1 MALNVSGDP
10 GDARYAAVWVERP
23 GPAWWAV
30 HGLDAAACQ
39 ARFDELTGQGYAPTI
54 LTATGPASG
63 EIFAAAFEQGVDQPW
78 FARHGLRWD
87 PDTLTHENS
96 RAYDQGYLPRCLA
109 VRRPLEPALRRHLG
123 QEHRRRAVLCCGGP
137 RQGHTSGSTTRWS
150 SGRDATAPARAVP
163 AAVPGALRHGHPQA
177 ARRQRPPHRSGRSS
191 DSATSSD
198 PSSSS
203 SVAPAPGRSSSR
215 PRSSPTPTPACC
227 SGRCWVRTKVAEP
240 TVLQYAPACTCTCP
254 LTCANAD
261 GRCRQ
266 QRRCPLYVRARG
278 LPSADPRGQPRTLS
292 AQPA

>member
-109 VRRPLEPALRRHLG
+109 CTETPRTGASPASGSRTSTPCC
-123 QEHRRRAVLCCGGP
+123 AVLWWTP
-137 RQGHTSGSTTRWS
+137 
-150 SGRDATAPARAVP
+150 
-163 AAVPGALRHGHPQA
+163 PGAYQRFYDALV
-177 ARRQRPPHRSGRSS
+177 QRPRCDGSRSCRPGCR
-191 DSATSSD
+191 ARCT
-198 PSSSS
+198 
-203 SVAPAPGRSSSR
+203 PAWPPASR
-215 PRSSPTPTPACC
+215 PPAKAAAPERPVIRFRDIVRSELIKFRSTRPGPLI
-227 SGRCWVRTKVAEP
+227 VAASL
-240 TVLQYAPACTCTCP
+240 V
-254 LTCANAD
+254 AD
-261 GRCRQ
+261 
-266 QRRCPLYVRARG
+266 
-278 LPSADPRGQPRTLS
+278 ADTGMLFG
-292 AQPA
+292 

>member
-1 MALNVSGDP
+1 MGGPRPRRRGLPGPLRRADRPGLCADHPHRDRPGQRRDLRRSVRAGRRPALVRAARAPLGPRHPDAREQPRLRSGLPPALPGLYGDP
-10 GDARYAAVWVERP
+10 SNRRFAGIWVKNI
-23 GPAWWAV
+23 
-30 HGLDAAACQ
+30 D
-39 ARFDELTGQGYAPTI
+39 
-54 LTATGPASG
+54 
-63 EIFAAAFEQGVDQPW
+63 
-78 FARHGLRWD
+78 
-87 PDTLTHENS
+87 
-96 RAYDQGYLPRCLA
+96 
-109 VRRPLEPALRRHLG
+109 
-123 QEHRRRAVLCCGGP
+123 AVLCCGGP